1 MPGRHHADNRPSP
14 WLIIAIVIIL
24 AGLLA
29 AGILLVRE
37 FGPGGKEPEPKG
49 PDKSGAES
57 LPIVIEATPVP
68 ENTPTPS
75 PTPEPT
81 PTPAPIPD
89 NGEDGYLSEG
99 IYIWNDMAFELF
111 YGYDEAS
118 DPYAQ
123 AIDGFARDL
132 PGDVKVYNM
141 IVPNHSEYGLP
152 ERLRDSM
159 GCNSQRD
166 NIRYIYGTYKYAK
179 GVDVCGTLDQHKGE
193 YIYFNTDTHWTA
205 RGAYYAY
212 EEFCKAAD
220 VPCSALEQFGMTAH
234 ERDFYGY
241 LAEVTGEDCL
251 YSNPDHVETFEPGY
265 PYTAGVS
272 YDGYDFTELEGVNS
286 GDASMGYSMFLWGD
300 QPCVRIKNENSYMNR
315 KLAVVKE
322 SYGNAIGAFMGAS
335 FDEVYMIDFRSFEG
349 SLPELVQ
356 EHGITDVL
364 FLNSAVAANT
374 YERVEYLR
382 TLFPGSEG

>member
-1 MPGRHHADNRPSP
+1 MPGKHHADNRPSL
-14 WLIIAIVIIL
+14 WLIIAIIIL
-24 AGLLA
+24 LTGLLA

-37 FGPGGKEPEPKG
+37 LDLRDKEQEANGSSPAPVSSAVESEAEP
-49 PDKSGAES
+49 
-57 LPIVIEATPVP
+57 TPTP
-68 ENTPTPS
+68 APTPS

-81 PTPAPIPD
+81 PSPAPIPD

-99 IYIWNDMAFELF
+99 IYIWNSMAFELF
-111 YGYDEAS
+111 YGYNEAS

-132 PGDVKVYNM
+132 PADVKVYNM

-152 ERLRDSM
+152 ERLRDSL
-159 GCNSQRD
+159 GCGSQKD
-166 NIRYIYGTYKYAK
+166 NIRYIYSTYKYAQP
-179 GVDVCGTLDQHKGE
+179 VDICDALDQHKEE
-193 YIYFNTDTHWTA
+193 YLYFNTDTHWTA

-212 EEFCKAAD
+212 EEFCKAAQ
-220 VPCSALEQFGMTAH
+220 VPCTSLDQFNAVSH

-251 YSNPDHVETFEPGY
+251 YNAPDHIETFEPGY
-265 PYTAGVS
+265 PYKAAMS
-272 YDGYDFTELEGVNS
+272 YDGYDFSQLDGVNS

-300 QPCVRIKNENSYMNR
+300 LPCVRIQNENSYMNR

-335 FDEVYMIDFRSFEG
+335 FDEVYMIDFRSFSG
-349 SLPELVQ
+349 SLPDFIRDN
-356 EHGITDVL
+356 GITDVL
-364 FLNSAVAANT
+364 FMNSATAANT
-374 YERVEYLR
+374 YQRVEDLNS
-382 TLFPGSEG
+382 LFPES